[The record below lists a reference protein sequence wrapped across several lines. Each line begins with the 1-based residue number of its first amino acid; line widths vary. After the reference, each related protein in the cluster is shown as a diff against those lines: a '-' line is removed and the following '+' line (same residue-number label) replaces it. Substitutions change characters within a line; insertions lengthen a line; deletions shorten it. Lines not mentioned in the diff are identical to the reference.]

1 MSNSQGNIVSAPF
14 FARGEVI
21 EGADVVQTSRDLGV
35 DFATPAIPFGKLVPP
50 RSEMPPLLNMPV
62 DEIIDFLLKTRE
74 RLADPDN
81 ALMQECFE
89 RTAATNLQPRAVLEV
104 VMRHAL
110 SYLDR
115 RTLEREVETSFAN
128 PAMLDDWVEQTD
140 FNGRRSFVRAYSPRM
155 VHVLPGNSPGVAI
168 QSVAQGA
175 LVKGINLFKMSSA
188 DPFTMVAIL
197 RTMAAIDPEHPVVK
211 SMSAVYWRGGDDA
224 VENVLYRPQ
233 YFDRLVA
240 WGGGDA
246 IRNVAKYVGPGFQL
260 VSFDPKT
267 SISLIGREA
276 LANEATMADAADKA
290 AADVMMLGQEAC
302 AASRYQFV
310 EGPEE
315 EVDAFCAL
323 LQQQIAARAE
333 ASGDLRPLTGSL
345 REEVEALMMMDDD
358 YRVWGKTDGRGVVIR
373 SEEPV
378 DFHPINKIANVVRL
392 DSLDE
397 AVRHVNVATQTI
409 GFYPA
414 ERMAD
419 YRDALGAGGAQRV
432 CPLGDAGGSTI
443 GNPWD
448 GMYPLARF
456 VNWMV
461 NERGVEQ

>member
-1 MSNSQGNIVSAPF
+1 M
-14 FARGEVI
+14 
-21 EGADVVQTSRDLGV
+21 
-35 DFATPAIPFGKLVPP
+35 
-50 RSEMPPLLNMPV
+50 
-62 DEIIDFLLKTRE
+62 
-74 RLADPDN
+74 
-81 ALMQECFE
+81 
-89 RTAATNLQPRAVLEV
+89 
-104 VMRHAL
+104 
-110 SYLDR
+110 
-115 RTLEREVETSFAN
+115 
-128 PAMLDDWVEQTD
+128 
-140 FNGRRSFVRAYSPRM
+140 
-155 VHVLPGNSPGVAI
+155 
-168 QSVAQGA
+168 
-175 LVKGINLFKMSSA
+175 
-188 DPFTMVAIL
+188 
-197 RTMAAIDPEHPVVK
+197 
-211 SMSAVYWRGGDDA
+211 
-224 VENVLYRPQ
+224 
-233 YFDRLVA
+233 
-240 WGGGDA
+240 
-246 IRNVAKYVGPGFQL
+246 
-260 VSFDPKT
+260 
-267 SISLIGREA
+267 
-276 LANEATMADAADKA
+276 
-290 AADVMMLGQEAC
+290 
-302 AASRYQFV
+302 
-310 EGPEE
+310 
-315 EVDAFCAL
+315 DAFCAL